1 MPIVQVDD
9 IAMYYEL
16 HGSGEPLVLVS
27 GLGADLTLLAGMTDR
42 LKPHYQVVAFD
53 NRGAGRTDKPDA
65 PYTIGLMA
73 QDTLGLMD
81 ALAIDRAHMLGVSM
95 GGRIALELALTR
107 PDRVDKLILISTSAS
122 GRGKIVLSWPMRL
135 VGLLA
140 KIGLLRREH
149 PQPRYAH
156 LRQRR
161 ASVTYNAAD
170 RLGLVQAPTLILHAR
185 RDRTVPLEMA
195 EQMQT
200 GIPGAQIEVFNGGHM
215 FFLLSQREQVLD
227 RVERFLSE

>member
-149 PQPRYAH
+149 PQPRKTGTQAAAGVMPALWPAYAWRH
-156 LRQRR
+156 PDERRRDRSRGSPDRRRRARRRR
-161 ASVTYNAAD
+161 AS
-170 RLGLVQAPTLILHAR
+170 RRAR
-185 RDRTVPLEMA
+185 STRR
-195 EQMQT
+195 
-200 GIPGAQIEVFNGGHM
+200 
-215 FFLLSQREQVLD
+215 
-227 RVERFLSE
+227 